1 MLNAMNVVSTEVSK
15 GDTIMVSIDLADYK
29 QEIAQEVLDR
39 ISEKLGKAHP
49 GVNVIVMPAEA
60 KMAIIRNPS
69 EDAEAV
75 A

>member
-29 QEIAQEVLDR
+29 QEIAQEVLHR

-49 GVNVIVMPAEA
+49 GVNVIVMSAEA